1 MIIEAMKQALEA
13 LEELNKVSIG
23 VDAVCLPGEIDTAM
37 DALRTAIAEAEK
49 QEPFG
54 YFQYSMHMD
63 AWVQNRDSNKGVAFY
78 TTPQP
83 QREWVGLT
91 DEETDHLFNMY
102 ERSSFGLVR
111 AVEAKL
117 KEKYGYAEE
126 KNNDS

>member
-1 MIIEAMKQALEA
+1 VNHIEAMKQALGA
-13 LEELNKVSIG
+13 LETIADEVFSPYDNEL
-23 VDAVCLPGEIDTAM
+23 GEVIPS
-37 DALRTAIAEAEK
+37 LRQAIEQAEK
-49 QEPFG
+49 KHLEEIENVMLEIWQPVAG
-54 YFQYSMHMD
+54 
-63 AWVQNRDSNKGVAFY
+63 AWNPIN

-117 KEKYGYAEE
+117 KEK
-126 KNNDS
+126 NT

>member
-1 MIIEAMKQALEA
+1 MSIEAMKQALEA
-13 LEELNKVSIG
+13 LETIADEVFSPYDNK
-23 VDAVCLPGEIDTAM
+23 LGEAII
-37 DALRTAIAEAEK
+37 ALRTAIAEAEK

-91 DEETDHLFNMY
+91 LEEKKEYLAQDFGGS
-102 ERSSFGLVR
+102 RSDAMDWADKR
-111 AVEAKL
+111 L
-117 KEKYGYAEE
+117 KEK
-126 KNNDS
+126 NCDQR